1 MKRIVFVLLLLVNC
15 GLGFAGENVMEN
27 SPQDSKE
34 AMADLRRMALTSSP
48 EHFGLARNADSAE
61 VYGIMMEFRID
72 DDTISILSM
81 KDGSASLYT
90 TSTFGVIG
98 GGEHESVR
106 RVAQA
111 FVQTAQ
117 KYYENSAPTS
127 NFDYPPAGQVRFYLL
142 TYDGVRVCSALEQ
155 DIFEEKDVHYELYAA
170 GQDVLTQLRLIVEK
184 EE

>member
-1 MKRIVFVLLLLVNC
+1 MKRIAFVLLLLINC
-15 GLGFAGENVMEN
+15 GLGFAGENVMEHP
-27 SPQDSKE
+27 PQDPKE
-34 AMADLRRMALTSSP
+34 AMADLRRMALTAAP
-48 EHFGLARNADSAE
+48 EQFGLARDAASAE

-72 DDTISILSM
+72 EDTISILSM

-98 GGEHESVR
+98 GGEHEAVR
-106 RVAQA
+106 RAAQA

-117 KYYENSAPTS
+117 KYYENSEATS
-127 NFDYPPAGQVRFYLL
+127 NFDYPQSGQVRFYLL
-142 TYDGVRVCSALEQ
+142 TYGGVRVCSALEQ
-155 DIFEEKDVHYELYAA
+155 DIFEEKDVHYDLYAA